1 VFKGHIVIGSDYF
14 DITVTRLLNVAFCL
28 AVGEEGQ
35 EIKGQEEGEKGQRQ
49 EEGASRL
56 CVATVGSP
64 ALCKSHQ
71 NFPHVIYQEKKSK
84 EDKSLNGD
92 KEDDFGS
99 DDDEDDGAIE
109 HVDDA
114 NAMGECHI
122 IVSKVN
128 RIPLSSHTRFPLST
142 PHPLPLVFTEN

>member
-1 VFKGHIVIGSDYF
+1 VFKGHIVIGSDNV
-14 DITVTRLLNVAFCL
+14 DLTVTRFAWP
-28 AVGEEGQ
+28 AGEEGQ

-49 EEGASRL
+49 EEGASML
-56 CVATVGSP
+56 CDSTVGSP
-64 ALCKSHQ
+64 AFCVSHQ
-71 NFPHVIYQEKKSK
+71 NFPHGIFQEKKSK

-92 KEDDFGS
+92 KEDEFGS

-122 IVSKVN
+122 LFPRSIASLC
-128 RIPLSSHTRFPLST
+128 PHTRFPLST
-142 PHPLPLVFTEN
+142 PPPHPTFLLKTSPFR

>member
-1 VFKGHIVIGSDYF
+1 VFKGHIVIGSDNV
-14 DITVTRLLNVAFCL
+14 DLTVTRFAWP
-28 AVGEEGQ
+28 AGEEGQ

-49 EEGASRL
+49 EEGASML
-56 CVATVGSP
+56 CDSTVGSP
-64 ALCKSHQ
+64 AFCVSHQ
-71 NFPHVIYQEKKSK
+71 NFPHGIFQEKKSK

-122 IVSKVN
+122 TVSEVN
-128 RIPLSSHTRFPLST
+128 RIPLSSHTFPPLHAPPP
-142 PHPLPLVFTEN
+142 PHFFIEN